1 MHRSVPATLHAFPLA
16 ALRNAAHT
24 PIHHGGRGTHE
35 DSQHDKTVSVN
46 SQHTQRVVYTHPNTS
61 CSGSSNSPTHIDTHR
76 HTSTRGLQKRP
87 AAPRG
92 DADARRCR
100 GDEPRMRRSR
110 KTAARALG
118 WKACHPSPASHDAVG
133 GWSLVELCSPQN
145 RAVDVAVSFL
155 KAVQATA
162 MSGRE
167 FGARSMRSAQVPA
180 GV

>member
-1 MHRSVPATLHAFPLA
+1 MRGGVEGMSHACDGAERPLPALLA
-16 ALRNAAHT
+16 
-24 PIHHGGRGTHE
+24 GR
-35 DSQHDKTVSVN
+35 
-46 SQHTQRVVYTHPNTS
+46 P
-61 CSGSSNSPTHIDTHR
+61 
-76 HTSTRGLQKRP
+76 
-87 AAPRG
+87 
-92 DADARRCR
+92 
-100 GDEPRMRRSR
+100 
-110 KTAARALG
+110 
-118 WKACHPSPASHDAVG
+118 CHPSPASHDAVG